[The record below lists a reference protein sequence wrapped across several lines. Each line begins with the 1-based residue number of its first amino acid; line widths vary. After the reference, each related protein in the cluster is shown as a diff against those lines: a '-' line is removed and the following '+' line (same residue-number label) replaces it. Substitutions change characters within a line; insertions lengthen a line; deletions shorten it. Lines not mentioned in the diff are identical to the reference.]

1 MAHPSRIRIRWVWW
15 ERLEP
20 VVIRGCTVVL
30 LVRVEV
36 RPATHTAV
44 RRVTELQVGK
54 LGKCSVFRVT
64 HLLAKE
70 HGKLPDGHETHVGR
84 A

>member
-1 MAHPSRIRIRWVWW
+1 MAHPSRIGIRWVWW

-20 VVIRGCTVVL
+20 VVISGCTVVL

-36 RPATHTAV
+36 RPATQTAV

-54 LGKCSVFRVT
+54 FGKCPVFRMTHVT
-64 HLLAKE
+64 EE
-70 HGKLPDGHETHVGR
+70 HGTLPDGHETHVGR